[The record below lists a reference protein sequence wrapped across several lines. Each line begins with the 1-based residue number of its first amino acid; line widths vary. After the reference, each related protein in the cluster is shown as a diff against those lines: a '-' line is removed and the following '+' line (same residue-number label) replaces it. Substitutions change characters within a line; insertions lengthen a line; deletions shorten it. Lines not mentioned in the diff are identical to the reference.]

1 MFSNHLPL
9 LEIVMRED
17 QVCTTSEE
25 LVVED
30 DDLVERVEEWEA
42 FAENSKKTFLRHL
55 VNQVQAAGTV
65 DVALTGEYEP
75 LTNGQ
80 NLFSYPYNSKL
91 QQELLM
97 SRYAASTLISL
108 FLSLFLSLSVVLCK
122 LTLAALGS

>member
-1 MFSNHLPL
+1 MMFSNHLPL

-55 VNQVQAAGTV
+55 VNQV
-65 DVALTGEYEP
+65 
-75 LTNGQ
+75 
-80 NLFSYPYNSKL
+80 
-91 QQELLM
+91 
-97 SRYAASTLISL
+97 
-108 FLSLFLSLSVVLCK
+108 
-122 LTLAALGS
+122 

>member
-1 MFSNHLPL
+1 
-9 LEIVMRED
+9 MRED

-65 DVALTGEYEP
+65 DVALTGEYE
-75 LTNGQ
+75 Q
-80 NLFSYPYNSKL
+80 MDESYFHIHIIQSFDRNS
-91 QQELLM
+91 
-97 SRYAASTLISL
+97 
-108 FLSLFLSLSVVLCK
+108 
-122 LTLAALGS
+122 

>member
-17 QVCTTSEE
+17 QVCTTSVE

-55 VNQVQAAGTV
+55 LNQVEAAGAV
-65 DVALTGEYEP
+65 DVAFTVEWDFQYHVEKKP
-75 LTNGQ
+75 FITYS
-80 NLFSYPYNSKL
+80 FTSFTMFFL
-91 QQELLM
+91 QLD
-97 SRYAASTLISL
+97 YI
-108 FLSLFLSLSVVLCK
+108 
-122 LTLAALGS
+122 

>member
-1 MFSNHLPL
+1 MLSNHLPL

-75 LTNGQ
+75 LTNGRK
-80 NLFSYPYNSKL
+80 LFSYPYNSKL
-91 QQELLM
+91 RHKLLM
-97 SRYAASTLISL
+97 LRYAASTLIFVS
-108 FLSLFLSLSVVLCK
+108 LSLSL
-122 LTLAALGS
+122 LSYANSL

>member
-17 QVCTTSEE
+17 QVCTTSKE

-55 VNQVQAAGTV
+55 VNQVQTAGTV

-75 LTNGQ
+75 LTNGRK
-80 NLFSYPYNSKL
+80 LFSYPYNSKL
-91 QQELLM
+91 RQKLLM
-97 SRYAASTLISL
+97 LRYAASTLISL
-108 FLSLFLSLSVVLCK
+108 LSLSLSLCVVLCK

>member
-1 MFSNHLPL
+1 
-9 LEIVMRED
+9 MRED

-30 DDLVERVEEWEA
+30 DDLVEWVEEWEA

-75 LTNGQ
+75 LTNGRK
-80 NLFSYPYNSKL
+80 LFLYPYNSKL

-97 SRYAASTLISL
+97 LWYAASTLFSL
-108 FLSLFLSLSVVLCK
+108 FLSLCVVLCK